1 MTPFSNSPHLF
12 KGALVPLKPSG
23 APDRAIVFQYN
34 PDTLTRTL
42 TARMLGG
49 EADKGDVLR
58 FKGPPEESIKLD
70 VEIDAADQL
79 EKAEAKVVSMGLHPA
94 LAALEALL
102 YPDSQQILDNDKLL
116 SAGNKEIIPPEA
128 PLTLLVWGP
137 NRILPV
143 KIGSL
148 SITEEAFDPDL
159 NPIRAKVSLDLK
171 VLSYQELG
179 LKSVG
184 GSIYMSYQKAKEAL
198 ARSGPGHPL
207 FLNWLSHR
215 LKLPSGD

>member
-1 MTPFSNSPHLF
+1 MTTFPNSPRLL
-12 KGALVPLKPSG
+12 KGAIVALKPSG
-23 APDRAIVFQYN
+23 APERVIVFQYN

-49 EADKGDVLR
+49 EADKGEALR
-58 FKGPPEESIKLD
+58 FKGPPEESIKLE
-70 VEIDAADQL
+70 VEIDASDQL
-79 EKAEAKVVSMGLHPA
+79 EQSLPTTVSLGLYPV

-102 YPDSQQILDNDKLL
+102 YPDSERIIANDKLL

-128 PLTLLVWGP
+128 PLTLFVWGP
-137 NRILPV
+137 KRVLPV

-179 LKSVG
+179 LNSAG
-184 GSIYMSYQKAKEAL
+184 GSIYMGYQIAKEAL
-198 ARSGPGHPL
+198 ARSGAGASLPFKLNLPPG
-207 FLNWLSHR
+207 
-215 LKLPSGD
+215 D

>member
-1 MTPFSNSPHLF
+1 MTTFPNSPRLL
-12 KGALVPLKPSG
+12 KGAIVALTPTGSPG
-23 APDRAIVFQYN
+23 RTIVFQYN

-42 TARMLGG
+42 TARMMGG
-49 EADKGDVLR
+49 EADKGEPLR

-70 VEIDAADQL
+70 VEIDASDQL
-79 EKAEAKVVSMGLHPA
+79 EQGLSPAVSMGLYPA

-102 YPDSQQILDNDKLL
+102 YPDSAQIIANDKLL

-128 PLTLLVWGP
+128 PLTLFVWGP
-137 NRILPV
+137 QRVLPV

-148 SITEEAFDPDL
+148 SITEEAFDPAL

-179 LKSVG
+179 LSSAG
-184 GSIYMSYQKAKEAL
+184 GSIYMAYQIAKEAL
-198 ARSGPGHPL
+198 AQAGAGASLP
-207 FLNWLSHR
+207 FKLNLQ
-215 LKLPSGD
+215 LGG